1 MKNIFKN
8 IYKFLTNNAE
18 NISSTILIIAIA
30 VIAGSIVWPNE
41 PAFLNPDTRMHL
53 GLDLQGG
60 VQITYKADLKNIE
73 KNSREQALDS
83 LVEVINRRVDALG
96 VSEPNIQSTTFT
108 DGNNGIIVELPGVNN
123 VNQALEV
130 IGKTANLD
138 FREILS
144 EQAQEWE
151 KTELAGKHLKTAQ
164 VTFPENSSEPQI
176 SISFNNEGKK
186 LFSEITERNIQKP
199 LAIFLD
205 DQLVSAPTVQGKIT
219 AGQAVITGDF
229 TIESAHELAI
239 QLNAGALPV
248 PVDVAEQKTIG
259 ATLGEASIKQSM
271 LAGLIGIV
279 LIAIFMIAIYKIS
292 GLAATI
298 ALAIYGLIAIALFKI
313 IPVTMT
319 LAGIA
324 GFILSLGMAVD
335 ANVLIFERLKEEV
348 RAGETLRMSIE
359 NGFSRAWTSI
369 RDSNISTLIIA
380 LILFWFGTGIIKG
393 FALTLSIGI
402 LASMFSAI
410 VITRGILRV
419 LASNQ
424 KLNSK
429 PKWFY

>member
-1 MKNIFKN
+1 MKNLFKN

-18 NISSTILIIAIA
+18 NISSAVLIIAIA
-30 VIAGSIVWPNE
+30 VVAGSIVWPQE

-60 VQITYKADLKNIE
+60 VQITYKADLRDIDKGSQE
-73 KNSREQALDS
+73 DAMSS

-96 VSEPNIQSTTFT
+96 VAEPNIQSTTFT
-108 DGNNGIIVELPGVNN
+108 DGNKGIIVELPGIND

-151 KTELAGKHLKTAQ
+151 KTDLAGKHLKKAQ
-164 VTFPENSSEPQI
+164 VTFPENSTEPQI

-205 DQLVSAPTVQGKIT
+205 DQLISAPTVQGKIT
-219 AGQAVITGDF
+219 AGQAVITGEF
-229 TIESAHELAI
+229 TIESANELAI

-248 PVDVAEQKTIG
+248 PVEVAEQKTIG
-259 ATLGEASIKQSM
+259 ATLGESSIKQSV

-279 LIAIFMIAIYKIS
+279 LVAIFMIAVYKIS
-292 GLAATI
+292 GLAATL
-298 ALAIYGLIAIALFKI
+298 ALAIYGLIALALFKI

-380 LILFWFGTGIIKG
+380 LILFWFGTGVIKG

-402 LASMFSAI
+402 LVSMFSAI
-410 VITRGILRV
+410 VITRSILRI

-429 PKWFY
+429 AKWFY

>member
-1 MKNIFKN
+1 MKNIFRN

-18 NISSTILIIAIA
+18 NISSAMLIIVIA

-41 PAFLNPDTRMHL
+41 PAFLSRDTRMHL

-60 VQITYKADLKNIE
+60 VQITYKADLSDIE
-73 KNSREQALDS
+73 KDSQDPAMNSLIT
-83 LVEVINRRVDALG
+83 VINNRVDALG
-96 VSEPNIQSTTFT
+96 VDEPNIQSTTFS
-108 DGNNGIIVELPGVNN
+108 DGNKGIIVELPGITD
-123 VNQALEV
+123 VNQALDI

-138 FREILS
+138 FREALS
-144 EQAQEWE
+144 EQAQDWQ
-151 KTELAGKHLKTAQ
+151 KTGLAGKHLKRADIF
-164 VTFPENSSEPQI
+164 FPENSTEPQI

-205 DQLVSAPTVQGKIT
+205 DQLISAPTVQGKIT
-219 AGQAVITGDF
+219 AGKAEITGDF
-229 TIESAHELAI
+229 TIESANELVI

-248 PVDVAEQKTIG
+248 PVEVVEQKTIG
-259 ATLGEASIKQSM
+259 ATLGESSIKQSIM
-271 LAGLIGIV
+271 AGLIGIV
-279 LIAIFMIAIYKIS
+279 LIAGFMIATYKIS
-292 GLAATI
+292 GLAATV
-298 ALAIYGLIAIALFKI
+298 ALTIYGLIAIAIFKI

-359 NGFSRAWTSI
+359 NGFNRAWTSI
-369 RDSNISTLIIA
+369 RDSNMSTLIIA
-380 LILFWFGTGIIKG
+380 LILFWFGTGTIKG

-402 LASMFSAI
+402 LVSMFSAI
-410 VITRGILRV
+410 VITRSILRI

>member
-1 MKNIFKN
+1 MNLLKN
-8 IYKFLTNNAE
+8 IYKKLTDNSAS
-18 NISSTILIIAIA
+18 ISSAIFILVIAIF
-30 VIAGSIVWPNE
+30 AGSIVWPNE
-41 PAFLNPDTRMHL
+41 PGFLSKDTRMHL

-60 VQITYKADLKNIE
+60 VQITYQADLSEIE
-73 KNSREQALDS
+73 KDSQDNAMNS

-96 VSEPNIQSTTFT
+96 VAEPNIQSTTFT
-108 DGNNGIIVELPGVNN
+108 DGNRGIIVELPGITD
-123 VNQALEV
+123 VNQALDV

-138 FREILS
+138 FREIIDQNS
-144 EQAQEWE
+144 EDWQ
-151 KTELAGKHLKTAQ
+151 KTDLAGKHLKKAA

-176 SISFNNEGKK
+176 SIYFNNEGKK

-205 DQLVSAPTVQGKIT
+205 DQLISAPTVQDKIT

-229 TIESAHELAI
+229 TIESANQLAI

-248 PVDVAEQKTIG
+248 PVKVAEQRTIG
-259 ATLGEASIKQSM
+259 ATLGESSIKQSIM
-271 LAGLIGIV
+271 AGIV
-279 LIAIFMIAIYKIS
+279 GIILVAIFMLAIYKIS
-292 GLAATI
+292 GLAAAI
-298 ALAIYGLIAIALFKI
+298 ALSIYGLIALALFKV

-335 ANVLIFERLKEEV
+335 ANVLIFERLKEEL
-348 RAGETLRMSIE
+348 RAGETLANSIE

-402 LASMFSAI
+402 LVSMFSAI
-410 VITRGILRV
+410 VITRSILRI
-419 LASNQ
+419 LSHNQ
-424 KLNSK
+424 KLKSK
-429 PKWFY
+429 PNWFY